1 MLFYLALRNI
11 ISRKSSLVIV
21 SFIALTVMLFSFVN
35 AVFDSTE
42 NGVQETFCSSFT
54 GDLIIRP
61 ESDVPLSLFGD
72 ETPVT
77 GMLTK
82 IKNIIPFN
90 EVYETVKNN
99 PYINKTVPQV
109 SCTAALENGK
119 IRIPACLFGVKCSE
133 YLYVM
138 DSIEITEGTVFDSV
152 DGGCLL
158 QKDTAE
164 KLKVSPGS
172 TIQAV
177 VADGISFRIRSL
189 TVTGIYEYTHVHSS
203 LEKIVLAD
211 FNVVRELSGQN
222 SSGMQNYEFSQDIE
236 SILSSDLDDEDF
248 FFSDEMDASELF
260 VEETENSFSDNPV
273 WNFIVCRT
281 EKTSDAKKAASVL
294 NSQFKKSGWPAE
306 AVLWRQAAGSSAL
319 YIYWLRVIFN
329 GGIFVILIA
338 GFIVINNTLV
348 IHIFDRTKEIGTLR
362 AIGASSLF
370 VSAECFLENL
380 ILSMTAA
387 VFGILFSFILCSA
400 VSYGKL
406 TFSNSFL
413 IQLFGS
419 EPLILKVTPVNAA
432 SVVVLCFVLAVFAW
446 IIPVKSALSVEP
458 VKAIQGA
465 K

>member
-21 SFIALTVMLFSFVN
+21 SFISLAVMMFSFVN

-61 ESDVPLSLFGD
+61 KSDVPLSLFGD

-82 IKNIIPFN
+82 IKNIVPFN
-90 EVYETVKNN
+90 EVYQAVKNSSCVE
-99 PYINKTVPQV
+99 KAVPQV
-109 SCTAALENGK
+109 SCTAALENGRR
-119 IRIPACLFGVKCSE
+119 RIPASLFGVKCSE
-133 YLYVM
+133 YLDVM
-138 DSIEITEGTVFDSV
+138 KSIKITEGKVFDSV
-152 DGGCLL
+152 EGGCLL

-164 KLKVSPGS
+164 KLNASCGS
-172 TIQAV
+172 VIQAV
-177 VADGISFRIRSL
+177 VADGISFKIRSL
-189 TVTGIYEYTHVHSS
+189 TVTGLYEYSHAHST
-203 LEKIVLAD
+203 LDKIVLAD
-211 FNVVRELSGQN
+211 FNTVRELSGQN
-222 SSGMQNYEFSQDIE
+222 GSGMNSYEFSEDIE

-248 FFSDEMDASELF
+248 FFSDEIDASELF
-260 VEETENSFSDNPV
+260 VEEIENTFSENTV

-281 EKTSDAKKAASVL
+281 EKKSDAKKTASRL
-294 NSQFKKSGWPAE
+294 NSQFKKSGWPVE

-329 GGIFVILIA
+329 AGISVILMA
-338 GFIVINNTLV
+338 GFIMINNTLV
-348 IHIFDRTKEIGTLR
+348 IHIFDRTREIGTLR
-362 AIGASSLF
+362 AIGASSFF
-370 VSAECFLENL
+370 VSAECFIENL
-380 ILSMTAA
+380 ILLLTAA
-387 VFGILFSFILCSA
+387 VFGIFLSVILCCA
-400 VSYGKL
+400 VNCGKF

-419 EPLILKVTPVNAA
+419 DPLSLKVTAFNAA
-432 SVVVLCFVLAVFAW
+432 SVFVLCIMLAVFAW